1 MRICF
6 STGSIEVLKQGNS
19 PKISLKNQKVFGSRR
34 VRVSR
39 LMLGFFH
46 GFELRSTR
54 AFEEIAPHQSSN

>member
-6 STGSIEVLKQGNS
+6 SEGSNEVLKQGNFS
-19 PKISLKNQKVFGSRR
+19 KISKKNQKVLGNRC

-39 LMLGFFH
+39 LMLEFFH

-54 AFEEIAPHQSSN
+54 AFEEIAPHQSGN